1 MKSVNCKWNDQGAW
15 CRNRKVKRSMFG
27 IGARCCI
34 EYNEDKSCKFKELF
48 PKPEN
53 RPPPRIKK
61 TLSESKELHVLIE
74 THLETLKQ
82 LETLIQTFK
91 ETIQKATLS
100 EDKTKNIR
108 PKRATY
114 YMILSNSDRY
124 DLEKAVDK
132 CIKNG
137 FVPFNSPFFVK
148 NKWYQAVIHETIVGS
163 VRVL

>member
-1 MKSVNCKWNDQGAW
+1 MKSVNCRWNDQGAW
-15 CRNRKVKRSMFG
+15 CRNKKVKRSMFG

-34 EYNEDKSCKFKELF
+34 EYNGNKACKFKELF
-48 PKPEN
+48 PKPKD
-53 RPPPRIKK
+53 PPSPLRIKK
-61 TLSESKELHVLIE
+61 TLSEPKELYVLIE

-82 LETLIQTFK
+82 LETLIQTLK
-91 ETIQKATLS
+91 EKIQKATLS

-108 PKRATY
+108 PKRSTY
-114 YMILSNSDRY
+114 YMILSNPDRY

-148 NKWYQAVIHETIVGS
+148 NRWYQAVIHETINVS
-163 VRVL
+163 VR